1 MNQQAVLNIIAT
13 HTELYRAVAQEW
25 VLLARAA
32 IRARG
37 KFCVALTGGNTPREL
52 YRLLASDEYAK
63 EIDWSATQIY
73 LGDERYVPQDHP
85 DSNFGMATATLL
97 NHVPIPAS
105 QIYPMPTQA
114 TASECANDYAQTL
127 QRTVAVNAAG
137 IPVLDLIL
145 LGMGEDGHIA
155 SLFPGADALDVHDR
169 ICAAVFVPHLAAW
182 RLTLTYP
189 VITAARQRIIMLTG
203 NNKAKILAQV
213 LSDKIANDL
222 PMQRIA
228 LAAPT
233 TWYLDT
239 AAASELPRNKT

>member
-1 MNQQAVLNIIAT
+1 MNRQAVLNIYAT
-13 HTELYRAVAQEW
+13 HAELYRAVAQEW
-25 VLLARAA
+25 ISLAREA

-52 YRLLASDEYAK
+52 YRLLATDEYAK
-63 EIDWSATQIY
+63 QIDWSATQIY
-73 LGDERYVPQDHP
+73 LGDERYVPHDHP

-97 NHVPIPAS
+97 AHVPIPAS

-114 TASECANDYAQTL
+114 AAIECADEYAQTL
-127 QRTVAVNAAG
+127 QRTVAVNTAG
-137 IPVLDLIL
+137 IPVFDLIL
-145 LGMGEDGHIA
+145 LGMGEDGHTA
-155 SLFPGADALDVHDR
+155 SLFPGTDALDVHDR
-169 ICAAVFVPHLAAW
+169 ICAAVYLPHLAAW

-203 NNKAKILAQV
+203 NNKATILAQV
-213 LSDKIANDL
+213 LADKIANDL
-222 PMQRIA
+222 PMQRVA

-239 AAASELPRNKT
+239 AAASALPGDKT

>member
-1 MNQQAVLNIIAT
+1 MNQQAVLQIIAT

-25 VLLARAA
+25 VSLAKAA

-52 YRLLASDEYAK
+52 YRLLATDEYAK
-63 EIDWSATQIY
+63 QIDWSATHIY
-73 LGDERYVPQDHP
+73 VGDERYVPDDHP

-97 NHVPIPAS
+97 AHVPIPAS
-105 QIYPMPTQA
+105 QIYPIPTQA
-114 TASECANDYAQTL
+114 APLECAIEYAQTL
-127 QRTVAVNAAG
+127 QRTLAINTAG

-145 LGMGEDGHIA
+145 LGIGEDGHTA

-169 ICAAVFVPHLAAW
+169 ICAAVYVSHLASW

-189 VITAARQRIIMLTG
+189 VITAARQRIVMVTG
-203 NNKAKILAQV
+203 NTKAKILAKV

-233 TWYLDT
+233 TWYLDK
-239 AAASELPRNKT
+239 AAASALPMDKT